1 MALLAGLVMLAVILL
16 GFGQIL
22 AGVVLLS
29 IAGLLGGLALALGLI
44 FGSKRSKTLTTGGL
58 ARSLPLR
65 KRE

>member
-22 AGVVLLS
+22 AGVILLS
-29 IAGLLGGLALALGLI
+29 IAGLLGGLALALGST
-44 FGSKRSKTLTTGGL
+44 FGSARSKTLTGL
-58 ARSLPLR
+58 ARSRPHR